1 MIRIAAIDD
10 HPLFLDGLLRTLAAA
25 PDFEIVGSGTT
36 SADAVRIA
44 ANRAPDVV
52 VLDMSLPA
60 ATDGIAAVEG
70 IAAAAPGVRVL
81 MLTVVADDDRV
92 IEAMRKGAHGYVLKG
107 ISGNELIEVVRLVHG
122 GQSYIAPTLAAR
134 LVARL
139 GRPPGA
145 TERTNGTS
153 PRLGAREDQIL
164 ALIAKGFSNKE
175 IGLQLDLSDKT
186 VKLYVTGLLQKLHVR
201 NRTQAAAI
209 AAQWAKRQHPDLQP
223 G

>member
-1 MIRIAAIDD
+1 MIRVAAIDD

-25 PDFEIVGSGTT
+25 PDFEIVGSGAT
-36 SADAVRIA
+36 SAEAVRIA
-44 ANRAPDVV
+44 TDCAPNVI

-70 IAAAAPGVRVL
+70 IAAAAPSVRVL

-92 IEAMRKGAHGYVLKG
+92 IEAMRKGAHGYLLKG
-107 ISGNELIEVVRLVHG
+107 ISGNELIDVVRLVHG
-122 GQSYIAPTLAAR
+122 GQSYMAPTLAAR

-139 GRPPGA
+139 GRPATA
-145 TERTNGTS
+145 TERANGNS

-175 IGLQLDLSDKT
+175 IGLQLELSDKT
-186 VKLYVTGLLQKLHVR
+186 VKHYVTGLLQKLHVR

-209 AAQWAKRQHPDLQP
+209 AAHWPERPHTNLQP